1 MGGNWVKIE
10 IKNETPYPISY
21 VCSYQA
27 SWKTVQKH
35 GILCAGQMVQV
46 DQYAQ
51 ESNIFVKQGDRTSD
65 ECLYHYDLFWR
76 YNGLH
81 FRTIT
86 IREKSSDK
94 SELELIGDSRN
105 EILTCPNYDTS
116 FFIKGKQEKD
126 EEETENKRL
135 KENLSK
141 ILDDRGLPEPK
152 MSFPE
157 KFNGVRSNFFTFQET
172 CKLYLSFLSHSF
184 PTGEVVEKKFYQILK
199 DNFLQDKERSTRTIA
214 EIIQNMRLQ
223 IMLKYIEE
231 KQLSVDCLK
240 NWDDLVGFK
249 NLSLRDELSVLEA
262 MIGVALNPNNS
273 QILVK
278 NKNKDDRV
286 NYSVSI
292 LSKLFTINKELASNG
307 LTHIE
312 KSTGKGLLS
321 GIDCCE

>member
-105 EILTCPNYDTS
+105 EILTCPNY
-116 FFIKGKQEKD
+116 GKQEKD

-141 ILDDRGLPEPK
+141 ILESLTRMRKE
-152 MSFPE
+152 
-157 KFNGVRSNFFTFQET
+157 
-172 CKLYLSFLSHSF
+172 SHRQVEYN
-184 PTGEVVEKKFYQILK
+184 EVVEKKFYQILK

>member
-1 MGGNWVKIE
+1 MGGNSVK

-21 VCSYQA
+21 IY
-27 SWKTVQKH
+27 WYEH
-35 GILCAGQMVQV
+35 PLRPVQV
-46 DQYAQ
+46 HGTLRAG
-51 ESNIFVKQGDRTSD
+51 EMVEVNRVAFPRIIFLKQGHRTSD
-65 ECLYHYDLFWR
+65 ECLYHYDLYWWN
-76 YNGLH
+76 NGKDSQ
-81 FRTIT
+81 TIT
-86 IREKSSDK
+86 IREKGSDQ
-94 SELELIGDSRN
+94 SELELICDSRP
-105 EILTCPNYDTS
+105 EILTCPNY
-116 FFIKGKQEKD
+116 GKQEKD
-126 EEETENKRL
+126 RLEMEKRRREEEERRQAEQRERERKIQEQIETENKRL

-141 ILDDRGLPEPK
+141 ILESLTRMRKE
-152 MSFPE
+152 
-157 KFNGVRSNFFTFQET
+157 
-172 CKLYLSFLSHSF
+172 SH
-184 PTGEVVEKKFYQILK
+184 PQVEYNEVVEKKFYQILK